1 MHILWGME
9 STSRSQA
16 ASPSPSL
23 RPPAPTARPGVS
35 PSSPGSSRPL
45 APASPGRA
53 EHWSP
58 RLWAILIVLCGALF
72 LDALDV
78 SMVGVALPAI
88 RGDLGLST
96 SSLQWVI
103 SGYVLGYGGLLLLG
117 GRAADLLG
125 RRRVFL
131 AALALFAVASLFG
144 GLVSSVGLLIAAR
157 FIKGIAAAFTAPAG
171 LSLLTTTFHEG
182 PMRTR
187 AISVY
192 SAFGA
197 SGFSL
202 GLVLSGLL
210 TEVSWRL
217 TLLVPAPVALIT
229 LIAAIRVIPRAPA
242 SREPRGSRRF
252 DLPGAATVTGAMLL
266 LVYTVVSAQQVGWG
280 SVRTVGSFA
289 AVAVLLG
296 AFVVIERRSIDPLV
310 PLGIFRSGPLT
321 RANIG
326 AMTLFGSY
334 VSFQFLVTQYL
345 QTLASWS
352 AIATALAFLPAGVM
366 VAVLSTRMS
375 AIIGRFG
382 TARVSVVAFASL
394 VAGYAVF
401 LRVGVQP
408 DYPSVIL
415 PAVILIGVAF
425 GLGFSALSLAAT
437 NGVADAE
444 QGLAASLFQTSFQVG
459 GAIVLAVVTAVVD
472 AGGASRITSA
482 QATLGAYRPALAV
495 ITVVSALGAVAA
507 ITGLR
512 SGARL
517 PGRPPCPPQRLPRP
531 LTAPRWWAPPRPR
544 PRWRPSRTGPGS
556 RTSSP
561 AWPVRWKRTA
571 PPRCA
576 CDPSPVSRCAAPPI
590 RAGRPGA
597 LCGEPSA
604 VHQAWSTARPLSGTS
619 GTSPP
624 SRSHPL
630 NPSLQDPT
638 HRPALSIQC

>member
-45 APASPGRA
+45 APASPVRG

-252 DLPGAATVTGAMLL
+252 DIPGAATVTGAMLL
-266 LVYTVVSAQQVGWG
+266 LVYTVVSAQQAGWG

-296 AFVVIERRSIDPLV
+296 AFVAIERRSIDPLV

-512 SGARL
+512 SGAR
-517 PGRPPCPPQRLPRP
+517 RPAGAGAGAC
-531 LTAPRWWAPPRPR
+531 AEA
-544 PRWRPSRTGPGS
+544 
-556 RTSSP
+556 
-561 AWPVRWKRTA
+561 VRVPEA
-571 PPRCA
+571 
-576 CDPSPVSRCAAPPI
+576 
-590 RAGRPGA
+590 
-597 LCGEPSA
+597 GEPDLVA
-604 VHQAWSTARPLSGTS
+604 GLAREVEEDCATPLC
-619 GTSPP
+619 
-624 SRSHPL
+624 L
-630 NPSLQDPT
+630 
-638 HRPALSIQC
+638 